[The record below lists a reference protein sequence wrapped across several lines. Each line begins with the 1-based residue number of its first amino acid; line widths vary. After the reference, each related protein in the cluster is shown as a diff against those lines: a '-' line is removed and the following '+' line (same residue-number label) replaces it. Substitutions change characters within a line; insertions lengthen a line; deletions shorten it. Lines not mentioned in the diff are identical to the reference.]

1 MYGKINN
8 KECANRNK
16 VFAMLNTGSE
26 RTNIFIYYIYIFVL
40 SLHVLNIYEGWNFNS
55 GNYLFT
61 NDTK

>member
-1 MYGKINN
+1 M
-8 KECANRNK
+8 NRNK